1 MRPHEIVLAAVFFAT
16 CLSGGCSRNSNDG
29 SPTAPSSISFESSA
43 VTTPRPAVP
52 IPPAPPTTPAP
63 PGLPGPSGLPG
74 FVSCDHTKAQRV
86 IGQPASN
93 DLLERARNDAGARI
107 ARFLRPNDVIT
118 LEYFA
123 WRLNVLLDG
132 RHFVRS
138 MYCG

>member
-1 MRPHEIVLAAVFFAT
+1 MRPHQIVMAAVFFAT
-16 CLSGGCSRNSNDG
+16 CLSGGCNRSSSDG
-29 SPTAPSSISFESSA
+29 SPTVPSSISFEPA
-43 VTTPRPAVP
+43 FTAPRPV
-52 IPPAPPTTPAP
+52 IPVSPAP

-74 FVSCDHTKAQRV
+74 FVSCDHTKAQFA

-118 LEYFA
+118 MEFLA
-123 WRLNVLLDG
+123 WRLNVLLDA
-132 RHFVRS
+132 RNFVRS